1 MTKSE
6 LRSLIKEMLQEE
18 LSKAKVLTESPAV
31 LDRPQRTTRPTPVRT
46 KSSEDIAATIYNNP
60 EFQNAFEDDGWVI
73 GDRVG
78 SMIEAEVAANYPN
91 RKGTEFDKTVDE
103 VMSYLDNFT
112 ASENKSSDFFDWSKD
127 DDIARIYNSTHDE
140 YGNEY

>member
-18 LSKAKVLTESPAV
+18 LSKAKVLTEASAV
-31 LDRPQRTTRPTPVRT
+31 LDRPQRTTRPTPVRS

-60 EFQNAFEDDGWVI
+60 EFQNAFEDDGWII
-73 GDRVG
+73 GDKVG
-78 SMIEAEVAANYPN
+78 NMIEAEVAASYPN
-91 RKGTEFDKTVDE
+91 RKGSEFDKTVDE

-112 ASENKSSDFFDWSKD
+112 ASENKASDFFDWSKD
-127 DDIARIYNSTHDE
+127 DDIARIYNSTHDRF
-140 YGNEY
+140 GNEY